1 MMRSVF
7 HMAGA
12 VPPHS
17 PNPRRGGMF
26 AVAALCQR
34 RNFVGHRPTLQAR
47 HGLNRLFERFHPFP
61 PNCHFL
67 STGSSR
73 GRSDPVF
80 DRFSIINGRP
90 RLFPT
95 KLPPFPAF
103 RRASLIVRPLSRSN
117 SPRSRSSAPIPA
129 SSGAL
134 PALFCP
140 RSRFVRRLSRSVR
153 HGSRTLRQRS
163 RCKFL
168 EQMLLHFT
176 SRMGLFIILTFP
188 AIETR
193 GRG

>member
-1 MMRSVF
+1 
-7 HMAGA
+7 
-12 VPPHS
+12 
-17 PNPRRGGMF
+17 MF

-103 RRASLIVRPLSRSN
+103 RRASLIVRPHSRIVRRASR
-117 SPRSRSSAPIPA
+117 PVLPPFPLRSTPFPV
-129 SSGAL
+129 G
-134 PALFCP
+134 P
-140 RSRFVRRLSRSVR
+140 SRFPNAPSAFPMQVSGTNAPAFHFPHGPLHHPHFSRNRNARTRMTTKKQFESRRHHIVR
-153 HGSRTLRQRS
+153 HFDIAGQSIRPLR
-163 RCKFL
+163 
-168 EQMLLHFT
+168 
-176 SRMGLFIILTFP
+176 
-188 AIETR
+188 
-193 GRG
+193 

>member
-1 MMRSVF
+1 
-7 HMAGA
+7 
-12 VPPHS
+12 
-17 PNPRRGGMF
+17 MF

-95 KLPPFPAF
+95 KLQPFPLRSTPFPVGPSRFPNAPSAF
-103 RRASLIVRPLSRSN
+103 PMQVSGTNAPAFHFPHGPLHHPHFSRNRNARTRMTTKKQFESRRHHIVRHFDIAGQSIRPLR
-117 SPRSRSSAPIPA
+117 
-129 SSGAL
+129 
-134 PALFCP
+134 
-140 RSRFVRRLSRSVR
+140 
-153 HGSRTLRQRS
+153 
-163 RCKFL
+163 
-168 EQMLLHFT
+168 
-176 SRMGLFIILTFP
+176 
-188 AIETR
+188 
-193 GRG
+193 